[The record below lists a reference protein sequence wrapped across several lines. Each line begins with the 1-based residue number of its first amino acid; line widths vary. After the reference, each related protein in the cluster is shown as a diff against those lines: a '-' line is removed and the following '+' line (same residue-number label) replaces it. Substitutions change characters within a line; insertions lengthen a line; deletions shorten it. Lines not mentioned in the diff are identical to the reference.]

1 VGLAAAILAA
11 ILAGLTFAYRRH
23 TLLLRSETA
32 HRKSIVES
40 SDDAIIE
47 EAADGRVVGWNR
59 AAQKLFGYTPEFA
72 IGRLTAGLIIDG
84 DQASAD
90 GAMRAAVIGGCTVR
104 PGEILVRTSDGTAI
118 NVSMTVFAI
127 FGADGRIEGLCRIVR
142 DIRQGEH
149 AERNLLAINAGLERQ
164 AVERSAGLESAQND
178 LQTMLDAMPAM
189 IAYWDRNL
197 INRFA
202 NRAHELWIGAEPG
215 TLQGK
220 HVSEILGKDLL
231 ERDSRHIE
239 AALRG
244 EVQTFEQSMPKP
256 DGLGYRHSLT
266 HYVPDIANGDVR
278 GFYVLVH
285 DVSELTENRLRLAA
299 AVREN
304 EALLR
309 TLDLHSKVV
318 VTDDT
323 GRIIKVNDNFCRV
336 LGYDREELLGRSH
349 SIVNSGVQDRAFWT
363 QMWDTITTGRPW
375 RGVIC
380 NRAKDGS
387 LHWVDG
393 IIAPFPGKDGRAE
406 KYVSIATSITAARLT
421 EQRLRSNEAFLDR
434 IGSVA
439 GVGGWE
445 FDVET
450 REVTWSMQSYR
461 IHEVDPG
468 YVPDADA
475 EIEFY
480 AREARPTLKE
490 AMSECITRGTAWDLE
505 LPAVTAK
512 GRAIWVRS
520 IGAAELK
527 DGKPVRL
534 IGAIQDVTARKIIEM
549 QLQQSSER
557 FAIAA
562 DSAGIGVWEHD
573 AVGDTLTWDD
583 WMYRIYGMQRTRDA
597 KSYGTWLNTVHP
609 EDRERVEAEIG
620 AAIRGARDFNSE
632 FRIARPG
639 GEIRYVKAASRVIR
653 GPDGTCLRITGVNF
667 DVTDARRA
675 EMVARRETASLL
687 RTVLDAASEV
697 SIIATDED
705 LMIKVFNS
713 GAERLL
719 GFSGAE
725 MVGVERLSRIHD
737 SAEMEAC
744 SKSLSTHLNRRLDA
758 DDAIVEPSMLSRPH
772 ERTYVRKNGTRITV
786 SLFVTAMHSEEGDI
800 LGYVCVAHDVTQ
812 QNRDQLALLGAM
824 AKAEQANSAKSS
836 FLANMSHEIRT
847 PMNAVI
853 GLTYLLKHTQLTTE
867 QSSFL
872 AKIQTASK
880 SLLAIITNILD
891 LSKIEAG
898 ELLVESVVFSLPDL
912 LRDVAAVMAVHADA
926 KGIDFVLD
934 TPPDLPEALM
944 GDLTRL
950 KQILINLLSNAIRF
964 TNRGGVKFAVRR
976 QAQSAAGV
984 TLSFTVTDTG
994 IGIAPD
1000 AQAGLFAPFAQAD
1013 ASIGRRYGGTGL
1025 GLSIVKQLSKLLGG
1039 TVSLESTP
1047 GVGSTFTVV
1056 LTLLPA
1062 ALDALAAAQ
1071 KGAVVHG
1078 QGALKGIR
1086 ALVVDDSDINLEVA
1100 KRILELDGVHVS
1112 LAIDGQQ
1119 AVERLQAD
1127 PDAFDVVF
1135 MDVQMPLLDGYEATR
1150 RIRTELGLVDLPI
1163 IAVTAGALSSERQR
1177 AEEAGMND
1185 FICKPFD
1192 GQSLARS
1199 IAHHVHPAILQRASQ
1214 TAATFQPQPPSDAPW
1229 PEIDGIDSADA
1240 RSRWCGDVPL
1250 FASMLQRLFDEFSQ
1264 VGLPA
1269 DAEVSAAPGRH
1280 AQLMHKLRGAACM
1293 LGAKSVY
1300 ELAGQTEAACVAGET
1315 DRAIQLTALLTGEL
1329 DRLRDSA
1336 QPVFMAARAT
1346 ALEPPADSSVELTP
1360 GLVDELDEMLRQQSL
1375 AALDRFKSLSPQ
1387 LLRLLGKSSY
1397 DRMCKHVENLQFE
1410 EASDDLRKNDRR
1422 RGAAAIDAS

>member
-1 VGLAAAILAA
+1 VDGARSALRPVGLAAALLAA

-32 HRKSIVES
+32 HRKSIVEA

-47 EAADGRVVGWNR
+47 EATDGRVIGWNR
-59 AAQKLFGYTPEFA
+59 AAQHLFGYTPEFA
-72 IGRLTAGLIIDG
+72 IGRPTASLILA
-84 DQASAD
+84 QNVASAD
-90 GAMRAAVIGGCTVR
+90 ASMRAAVLGGGTVG
-104 PGEILVRTSDGTAI
+104 PFEALGRTADGTTI

-127 FGADGRIEGLCRIVR
+127 RGAHGRIDGLFRIVR
-142 DIRQGEH
+142 EIGPGKH

-189 IAYWDRNL
+189 IAYWDKNL

-202 NRAHELWIGAEPG
+202 NRAHELWIGAELG

-220 HVSEILGKDLL
+220 HVREILGEDLFQ
-231 ERDSRHIE
+231 RDLKHLE

-244 EVQTFEQSMPKP
+244 EVQTFEQSMPRS

-266 HYVPDIANGDVR
+266 HYIPDIANGDVR

-285 DVSELTENRLRLAA
+285 DVSELADNRLKLAA
-299 AVREN
+299 ALREN

-318 VTDDT
+318 VTDDQ
-323 GRIIKVNDNFCRV
+323 GRIIKVNDNFCRI
-336 LGYDREELLGRSH
+336 LGYGREELLGQSH
-349 SIVNSGVQDRAFWT
+349 SIVNSGVHDRAFWT

-393 IIAPFPGKDGRAE
+393 IIAPFLGKDGRVE
-406 KYVSIATSITAARLT
+406 KYVSIATNITAARLT

-445 FDVET
+445 FNVET

-480 AREARPTLKE
+480 APEARPTLKE

-557 FAIAA
+557 FA
-562 DSAGIGVWEHD
+562 
-573 AVGDTLTWDD
+573 
-583 WMYRIYGMQRTRDA
+583 
-597 KSYGTWLNTVHP
+597 
-609 EDRERVEAEIG
+609 
-620 AAIRGARDFNSE
+620 
-632 FRIARPG
+632 
-639 GEIRYVKAASRVIR
+639 
-653 GPDGTCLRITGVNF
+653 
-667 DVTDARRA
+667 
-675 EMVARRETASLL
+675 
-687 RTVLDAASEV
+687 
-697 SIIATDED
+697 
-705 LMIKVFNS
+705 
-713 GAERLL
+713 
-719 GFSGAE
+719 
-725 MVGVERLSRIHD
+725 
-737 SAEMEAC
+737 
-744 SKSLSTHLNRRLDA
+744 
-758 DDAIVEPSMLSRPH
+758 
-772 ERTYVRKNGTRITV
+772 
-786 SLFVTAMHSEEGDI
+786 
-800 LGYVCVAHDVTQ
+800 Q
-812 QNRDQLALLGAM
+812 QNRDQMALLNAT

-853 GLTYLLKHTQLTTE
+853 GLSYLLRQTQLTTE

-872 AKIQTASK
+872 AKIQTASN

-898 ELLVESVVFSLPDL
+898 ELLLESVVFSLPDL

-926 KGIDFVLD
+926 KDIDFVVD
-934 TPPDLPEALM
+934 TPPDLPQALM
-944 GDLTRL
+944 GDTTRL

-964 TNRGGVKFAVRR
+964 TNRGSVKFVVRR
-976 QAQSAAGV
+976 QAEGAAGV

-1013 ASIGRRYGGTGL
+1013 TSIARRYGGTGL

-1039 TVSLESTP
+1039 TVDLESTI

-1056 LTLLPA
+1056 LTLQPA

-1071 KGAVVHG
+1071 KVAVVHG

-1119 AVERLQAD
+1119 AVERLQEN

-1135 MDVQMPLLDGYEATR
+1135 MDVQMPILDGYEATR

-1163 IAVTAGALSSERQR
+1163 VAVTAGALSSERQR

-1199 IAHHVHPAILQRASQ
+1199 IVRHVRPASLQRASQ
-1214 TAATFQPQPPSDAPW
+1214 TAAMCEPQPPSDAPW
-1229 PEIDGIDSADA
+1229 PEIEGIDSADA

-1250 FASMLQRLFDEFSQ
+1250 FTSMLQRLFEEFGS
-1264 VGLPA
+1264 VGMPA
-1269 DAEVSAAPGRH
+1269 DAEDSAAFNQYVR
-1280 AQLMHKLRGAACM
+1280 LMHKLRGAACM

-1300 ELAGQTEAACVAGET
+1300 ELAGQIEAACIAGET
-1315 DRAIQLTALLTGEL
+1315 DRAIHLTARLTGEL
-1329 DRLRDSA
+1329 HDLRDSA
-1336 QPVFMAARAT
+1336 QPAFMAPRAGP
-1346 ALEPPADSSVELTP
+1346 LQPPAESRAELTP
-1360 GLVDELDEMLRQQSL
+1360 GFVDELDTLLRQQSL
-1375 AALDRFKSLSPQ
+1375 TALERFKTLSPQ
-1387 LLRLLGKSSY
+1387 LLKHLGKASY
-1397 DRMCKHVENLQFE
+1397 DRMCEHVVNLQFE
-1410 EASDDLRKNDRR
+1410 EASEDLRKNRQR
-1422 RGAAAIDAS
+1422 QNAAAI